1 MNEGAASSKRNA
13 IASKNPKLKSLS
25 KLPSQKS
32 KTTKSDAKSLEPKV
46 DEVKTQNGDDT
57 TTEVSAETGVE
68 TVPTSPEE
76 VVKEDQTIAATFPEA
91 SISPQQVPV
100 QG

>member
-1 MNEGAASSKRNA
+1 MNEGATSSKRNA
-13 IASKNPKLKSLS
+13 IGSKNPKHKSLS

-46 DEVKTQNGDDT
+46 DEVKTENGDDR

-68 TVPTSPEE
+68 TVPASPED
-76 VVKEDQTIAATFPEA
+76 VVKEDQTIANFPEA
-91 SISPQQVPV
+91 NIAPQQVPV